1 MKTRRELLR
10 LFGGAALALP
20 FVQVAMGSREARA
33 GLGRA
38 RRLIVLYFPDGVA
51 GPSQNGDASQWH
63 ASGSEHDFTLSQ
75 LLEPIGTLR
84 DRCVFLNGLS
94 LGPTDSGSHPGGA
107 KKLLTGVDGGFG
119 ESIDQHLARTVGAG
133 APHRLLYLG
142 SMANHNNASGDKH
155 ISYPAP
161 GTTVAPQDDPLRA
174 FERLFGNPLPPGQGG
189 DRRAELRAS
198 VIDAALEDLG
208 ALRTQL
214 GGTEARK
221 LDRHLESLREVE
233 LRIKADAGDHEERPS
248 SCADPQLDTRG
259 LGRDS
264 LYDASRFPDILRLQI
279 DLMVTAMSCG
289 LSQVGVVQASHHTSE
304 LIMSRFP
311 GTAMHDPGYDMRSH
325 QASHYGAAHN
335 PGHREFAAFVQQRRW
350 FVMQFRY
357 LLDQLAARPEG
368 DGSMLD
374 NSLVWLCTEVCDGNT
389 HVHDNMPFVLGGN
402 AGGCL
407 STGRFLDFGYRRHSD
422 LLVSI
427 ARAMGSDLSN
437 FGQASDGG
445 LPGLLS

>member
-10 LFGGAALALP
+10 LFGGAAMALP
-20 FVQVAMGSREARA
+20 FVQLALGQREALA
-33 GLGRA
+33 GFGRA
-38 RRLIVLYFPDGVA
+38 RRFIVLYFPDGVA
-51 GPSQNGDASQWH
+51 GPSQNGDQSRWH
-63 ASGSEHDFTLSQ
+63 ATGSQHDFHLPE
-75 LLEPIGTLR
+75 LLDPLGGMR

-107 KKLLTGVDGGFG
+107 KKLLTGVDGGNG

-155 ISYPAP
+155 ISYTSPGATIAP
-161 GTTVAPQDDPLRA
+161 EDDPLRA
-174 FERLFGNPLPPGQGG
+174 FERLFGNPLPPGQGR
-189 DRRAELRAS
+189 DRRAALRISVMDGALADLRA
-198 VIDAALEDLG
+198 
-208 ALRTQL
+208 LRGQL
-214 GGTEARK
+214 GSTEARK
-221 LDRHLESLREVE
+221 LDQHLESLREVE
-233 LRIKADAGDHEERPS
+233 LRIKADSGDHEERPA
-248 SCADPQLDTRG
+248 SCDDPQLDTRG
-259 LGRDS
+259 VQQDS

-289 LSQVGVVQASHHTSE
+289 LSQVGVLQASHHTSE

-325 QASHYGAAHN
+325 QASHYGASHD

-350 FVMQFRY
+350 FVSQFRY
-357 LLDQLAARPEG
+357 LLEQLAARPEG
-368 DGSMLD
+368 DGTMLD
-374 NSLVWLCTEVCDGNT
+374 NSLVLLCSEVCDGNT
-389 HVHDNMPFVLGGN
+389 HIHDNMPFVLGGS

-407 STGRFLDFGYRRHSD
+407 PTGRLMDFGYRRHSD

-427 ARAMGSDLSN
+427 ARAMGSDLWN